1 MITFS
6 GNLIATIYLCYH
18 TTGLTVLHANAISE
32 FIVTIVD
39 TSIISTRP
47 ISMSRWTEVT
57 QHSTCL

>member
-6 GNLIATIYLCYH
+6 GNLIATIQP
-18 TTGLTVLHANAISE
+18 GLTVLHANAISE

-39 TSIISTRP
+39 TGIISTCP
-47 ISMSRWTEVT
+47 LCMSRWTEVS